1 MLGIPP
7 ALLAS
12 FVADLPLSGTL
23 MLASPGVPDFSARAI
38 SLRCSCKIFL
48 TKLLPTGDEFKF
60 KTYQCRY
67 FSTFQV
73 SLESKKKRKKGG
85 RTAFLHLILK
95 FTSLK
100 CGYKSF
106 CYIFRSFTC
115 PSCMEPV
122 DAALLGKISSLE
134 RQSINPRSDSHYM
147 SLLDPDPGGTNFK
160 QQVEKCMEIVNSLN
174 FNTN

>member
-1 MLGIPP
+1 MTIQ
-7 ALLAS
+7 
-12 FVADLPLSGTL
+12 V
-23 MLASPGVPDFSARAI
+23 I
-38 SLRCSCKIFL
+38 CKITNQHFE
-48 TKLLPTGDEFKF
+48 DD
-60 KTYQCRY
+60 Q
-67 FSTFQV
+67 
-73 SLESKKKRKKGG
+73 
-85 RTAFLHLILK
+85 HLQ
-95 FTSLK
+95 F
-100 CGYKSF
+100 KSF